1 MQASPTEYK
10 RQKRVCQAQ
19 KVLENIDNS
28 GHNEKSNLRIIRVE
42 EPQLKVSENIY
53 NKIIDDFPNLNKELA
68 TNIQEAYRTTK

>member
-1 MQASPTEYK
+1 MTYQSKKNTKYK
-10 RQKRVCQAQ
+10 KAPNL
-19 KVLENIDNS
+19 KYPGNS

-53 NKIIDDFPNLNKELA
+53 NKIIDDFPNLNKDLA